1 MIVVY
6 SIEQTLEIVT
16 RLTPAQLDEFVE
28 AEAVR
33 PMLRDDVLAFRQS
46 DIARLELLCDLAETY
61 DLQADALAL
70 VISLVDQLHATR
82 RNLEDVIAALGEA
95 PNDVR
100 ARIAAVLR
108 DRTA

>member
-6 SIEQTLEIVT
+6 SIEQTLALVT
-16 RLTPAQLDEFVE
+16 RLTSERLDELVQ
-28 AEAVR
+28 AEAVM
-33 PMLRDDVLAFRQS
+33 PMVEGDQLSFRHS

-61 DLQADALAL
+61 DLQAEALAL

-82 RNLEDVIAALGEA
+82 RNLEDVIAALREA
-95 PNDVR
+95 PDETR
-100 ARIAAVLR
+100 AKIAEVLR

>member
-6 SIEQTLEIVT
+6 SVEQTLAIVT
-16 RLTPAQLDEFVE
+16 RLSPAQLDEFVN
-28 AEAVR
+28 AEAVT
-33 PMLRDDVLAFRQS
+33 PLIDGDVPTFRQS

-82 RNLEDVIAALGEA
+82 SDLEAVLAALADA
-95 PNDVR
+95 PDDLR
-100 ARIAAVLR
+100 GRIAATLR
-108 DRTA
+108 DRT